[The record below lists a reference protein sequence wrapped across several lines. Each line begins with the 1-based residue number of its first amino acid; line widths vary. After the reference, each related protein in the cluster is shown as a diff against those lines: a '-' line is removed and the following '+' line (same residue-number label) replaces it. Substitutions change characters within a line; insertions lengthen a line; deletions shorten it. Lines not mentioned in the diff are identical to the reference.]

1 MLNVAPTQTAGS
13 ASTLQVTGADYGATP
28 ASTEI
33 VHFNFIGGA
42 ELSKATGAQALARTF
57 NIEGATYNF
66 AGASTITNAATLQI
80 SAAPVAGTNASITE
94 KASLRVL
101 TNDNAAKAIVI
112 RSNNNTLHTAN
123 LLEVQNASGT
133 ALFAIGGL
141 GAGSITAQAAGIIP
155 LTLTGASGQTVD
167 LFRVNTNTATAFAIN
182 SAGTVTSGTWNGST
196 IPVAYGG
203 TGQSTYTDGQ
213 LLIGNTAGGLTKAT
227 ISAGSGASVTNGNGS
242 ITIKTKRVMNIQ
254 IASGLNPTLGPDTA
268 IVRIPESPTDGSTS
282 LSYVP
287 RSLFCRVESPSSGT
301 SSFNIDWYNGTSAFS
316 TTGIILSST
325 LNVTGAA
332 VYEFTSTAF
341 ATTVITT
348 GTKLRLNFSRV
359 DTTQSNFSINL
370 LMEEIVT

>member
-1 MLNVAPTQTAGS
+1 M
-13 ASTLQVTGADYGATP
+13 
-28 ASTEI
+28 
-33 VHFNFIGGA
+33 
-42 ELSKATGAQALARTF
+42 
-57 NIEGATYNF
+57 
-66 AGASTITNAATLQI
+66 
-80 SAAPVAGTNASITE
+80 AGTNASITE

-203 TGQSTYTDGQ
+203 TGQSSYTDGQ
-213 LLIGNTAGGLTKAT
+213 LLIGNTAGGLTKAA